1 MRCIVAPSGVLTI
14 HNINLTSEGENVD
27 GGGATESGGVVE
39 QLKVEELSKVVEPPK
54 VKKNY
59 WKLWSH

>member
-14 HNINLTSEGENVD
+14 HNNNLTSEGENAN
-27 GGGATESGGVVE
+27 GGGAIESGGIFE
-39 QLKVEELSKVVEPPK
+39 SGGTTKSE
-54 VKKNY
+54 KNY